1 MVRVQLNLHESTL
14 IWSNLILLSCAL
26 VPIRIISVL
35 SEFNLSLSSFIQL
48 LMLAMHLSIALTAS
62 AWSASESAW
71 NDRYN
76 CVSSA

>member
-14 IWSNLILLSCAL
+14 IWSNLILLSCGL
-26 VPIRIISVL
+26 VPIRLISVL

-62 AWSASESAW
+62 AWSTSESAW